1 MKKAAVLCLALLCA
15 LGLGGCKLPIIGE
28 IGKNKDAEPTPTP
41 APLSFDGEWRQSN
54 SPSDQDYHGLY
65 INDDYMEIYWILD
78 SNDGAALY
86 WAGTFTPP
94 KKALTVED
102 SYEWESK
109 ADTSRTTNSLLT
121 DKSASKKFKY
131 EKGRITYE
139 VDYEGVVMT
148 VKAAPGSW
156 GYGTKEYFG
165 TTDMF
170 DMVSGVFRDYLEEHP
185 IPTEPPAEEQQETR
199 ELVPTPPEAPG

>member
-1 MKKAAVLCLALLCA
+1 MKKIVLPAVSLLCA
-15 LGLGGCKLPIIGE
+15 LSLCGCLGRSKPDPPDLTGQWKQINSSSGTDYQGVYISDYAIECYWVLPSSG
-28 IGKNKDAEPTPTP
+28 
-41 APLSFDGEWRQSN
+41 
-54 SPSDQDYHGLY
+54 
-65 INDDYMEIYWILD
+65 
-78 SNDGAALY
+78 GAALY
-86 WAGTFTPP
+86 WAGTFSEP
-94 KKALTVED
+94 KEGNADGIYAWTSD
-102 SYEWESK
+102 